1 MNGRLWIR
9 PCADSVSRGQ
19 GPGTALGRRRTFGQ
33 GSFYGPRMTALG
45 DKQICGVNSKMP
57 TAFLQMLATAWFN
70 MNPN

>member
-19 GPGTALGRRRTFGQ
+19 GPGTALGE
-33 GSFYGPRMTALG
+33 
-45 DKQICGVNSKMP
+45 KQICGVNSKMP